1 MCQMHIQECSA
12 TQDFDSAW
20 VHLKSVLSLH
30 LLEYY
35 NAFELLKTIC
45 DIRSANSVMDLYI
58 NKGNFDG

>member
-1 MCQMHIQECSA
+1 MCQMECSV
-12 TQDFDSAW
+12 TQDFDGAW

-45 DIRSANSVMDLYI
+45 DIRSANSPMDLYI
-58 NKGNFDG
+58 NKANVNG